1 MENLMQWLRDIFAES
16 SVAGSVLALSLVIAL
31 GIALGKI
38 KIKGVSIGSTWIL
51 FVGIFL
57 SHMGLNADSHCLHFA
72 REIGL
77 IFFVYSIGLQV
88 GPGFFS
94 SFKEGGVRLNAIAL
108 FMILFGVALAVGIY
122 FATSLDMPTVVGI
135 LSGAVTNT
143 PGLGAAQQ
151 TYADMKGEGADLISL
166 GYAVAYPLGVL
177 GAIASMMLL
186 RRIFRINLD
195 SERAIL
201 HSREG
206 AGSSAKRLTF
216 RVENPA
222 LFGMEISKIAELS
235 KRHLVISRILRA
247 DSSVEIP
254 TASSALR
261 SGDSV
266 LVVLESKDEAFVG
279 AFIGRPVEMEWRKLD
294 TKLVSRRIL
303 ITRPNL
309 NGKSLGKLGL
319 FGGGAYNITRVNR
332 AGIDLVAHPGLK
344 LQMGDGVTVVGSAD
358 AVEGVE
364 KLLGNSMKRLR
375 EPNLIPIFFGI
386 FLGVLLGSV
395 PFAFPGIPQPVKL
408 GLAGGPLVVAILIG
422 RFGYRINMVTYTT
435 LSANLMLREMGIS
448 LFLASVG
455 LGAGANFFSTL
466 LGGGYVWIA
475 YGALI
480 TMLPMLAAG
489 AVARGVFKMDYFS
502 ICGMLSGAST
512 NPPALAYSNAVAAN
526 DAPAV
531 SYATV
536 YPLSMFMRVLT
547 AQMLILF
554 FCS

>member
-1 MENLMQWLRDIFAES
+1 MEWFKGIFSGSSAAES
-16 SVAGSVLALSLVIAL
+16 VFALSLVIAV

-51 FVGIFL
+51 FMGIFL
-57 SHMGLNADSHCLHFA
+57 SHIGLSADSNTLHFA

-94 SFKEGGVRLNAIAL
+94 SFKEGGVKLN
-108 FMILFGVALAVGIY
+108 ALAVFMIILGVSLAVGLY
-122 FATSLDMPTVVGI
+122 FATPLGMPTIVGI

-151 TYADMKGEGADLISL
+151 TYADMKGQGADVISL

-177 GAIASMMLL
+177 GAIASMMIL
-186 RRIFRINLD
+186 RKVFRINLD
-195 SERAIL
+195 SERV
-201 HSREG
+201 S
-206 AGSSAKRLTF
+206 AGSKNGDKSCAKRITF
-216 RVENPA
+216 KVENPS
-222 LFGMEISKIAELS
+222 LFGMEVSKISGLS
-235 KRHLVISRILRA
+235 KRHFVISRILHQ

-254 TASSALR
+254 SPASTLKE
-261 SGDSV
+261 GDSV
-266 LVVLESKDEAFVG
+266 LVVLEAKDEAFVG
-279 AFIGRPVEMEWRKLD
+279 AFIGRPVEMEWRNFD
-294 TKLVSRRIL
+294 SKLVSRRIL

-309 NGKSLGKLGL
+309 NGKTLGKLGL
-319 FGGGAYNITRVNR
+319 FGGGAYNITRLNR
-332 AGIDLVAHPGLK
+332 AGIDLVAHSDLK
-344 LQMGDGVTVVGSAD
+344 LQVGDAVTVVGTAD

-375 EPNLIPIFFGI
+375 EPNLIPIFLGI

-422 RFGYRINMVTYTT
+422 RFGYKFNMVTYTT
-435 LSANLMLREMGIS
+435 LSANLMLREIGIS
-448 LFLASVG
+448 LFLAAVG
-455 LGAGANFFSTL
+455 LGAGERFFSTL
-466 LGGGYVWIA
+466 VGGGYVWIA

-480 TMLPMLAAG
+480 TMLPMLITG
-489 AVARGVFKMDYFS
+489 AIARGVFKLNYFS

-512 NPPALAYSNAVAAN
+512 NPPALAYSNAIASN
-526 DAPAV
+526 DSPAV

-536 YPLSMFMRVLT
+536 YPLSMFLRVLT